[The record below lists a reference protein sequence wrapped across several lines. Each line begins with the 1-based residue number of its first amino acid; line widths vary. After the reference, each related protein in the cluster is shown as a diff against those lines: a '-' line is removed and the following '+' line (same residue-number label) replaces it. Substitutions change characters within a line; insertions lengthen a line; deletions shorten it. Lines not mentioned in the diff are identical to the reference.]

1 MIYTH
6 HEIVEMHGGLS
17 RVERPSVQ
25 DHATYER
32 KDQAPVCPHF
42 LISLSL
48 SMLKPILNFTYAM
61 LEAINLSKAFIGEG
75 SSETISRKVD
85 Y

>member
-48 SMLKPILNFTYAM
+48 NAQTNIEFYLCDAWSYQ
-61 LEAINLSKAFIGEG
+61 
-75 SSETISRKVD
+75 SE
-85 Y
+85 